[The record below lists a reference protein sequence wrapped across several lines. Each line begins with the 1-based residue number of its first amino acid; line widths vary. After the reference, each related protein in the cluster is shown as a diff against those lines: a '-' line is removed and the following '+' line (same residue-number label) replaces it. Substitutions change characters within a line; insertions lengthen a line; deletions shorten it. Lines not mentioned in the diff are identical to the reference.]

1 MDSYGELLKKTREE
15 KNLDVEKISR
25 EITIE
30 KDYLLA
36 LEAEDSGVFPG
47 EAYLT
52 GFLRNYANYL
62 DLDSEFVLKLY
73 HNKKIQES
81 PVPEALIARKK
92 IPSFV
97 FTIILPVSLIAI
109 FAIVT
114 LVLVLVKK
122 SKLDEENVAI
132 SSKNVAKQIELS
144 DKKFSDRVYVGDQL
158 LIPTENGDQIVL
170 SVKDTLSSFGLNTPS
185 GTYYVDLSE
194 ETEIDVDGD
203 NVSDLILYVSD
214 ISFTDE
220 KRGAEISVLL
230 RHGVSAS
237 SYDSV
242 ALEDIPFASEL
253 GTKHPHKV
261 ILEDNRAYPFTV
273 NVSFRGS
280 CLFRDRVDRN
290 ASVET
295 YFERGELFTATPQNG
310 IRLWI
315 SNSNALKI
323 TIIADARTFDLEI
336 GEAGKVLVEDIKW
349 IKDTDGKYKLVV
361 VELD

>member
-1 MDSYGELLKKTREE
+1 MDSYGELLKKAREE
-15 KNLDVEKISR
+15 KGLDIEKISR

-36 LEAEDSGVFPG
+36 LEEEDNSAFPG

-52 GFLRNYANYL
+52 GFLRNYAYYL

-92 IPSFV
+92 ISSFV
-97 FTIILPVSLIAI
+97 FTIILPISLIVI
-109 FAIVT
+109 FSIVT
-114 LVLVLVKK
+114 LVLLLVKK
-122 SKLDEENVAI
+122 SKIDEANVAI
-132 SSKNVAKQIELS
+132 SSKNIAKQIELS

-158 LIPTENGDQIVL
+158 LIPTENGGQIVL
-170 SVKDTLSSFGLNTPS
+170 SVKETLSSFGINAPS
-185 GTYYVDLSE
+185 GTFYVDLSE

-203 NVSDLILYVSD
+203 NVADLILYVSD

-230 RHGVSAS
+230 RHGVTA

-242 ALEDIPFASEL
+242 DLEDIPFASEI
-253 GTKHPHKV
+253 GSKHPHKV

-290 ASVET
+290 PSVET
-295 YFERGELFTATPQNG
+295 YFERGELFTATPLNV

-323 TIIADARTFDLEI
+323 TIIADARTFDLDI

>member
-144 DKKFSDRVYVGDQL
+144 ESLRWRPIINSNRKWRPNCFVC
-158 LIPTENGDQIVL
+158 
-170 SVKDTLSSFGLNTPS
+170 
-185 GTYYVDLSE
+185 
-194 ETEIDVDGD
+194 
-203 NVSDLILYVSD
+203 
-214 ISFTDE
+214 
-220 KRGAEISVLL
+220 KRYFIIIWTKHTIRNLL
-230 RHGVSAS
+230 RRF
-237 SYDSV
+237 
-242 ALEDIPFASEL
+242 I
-253 GTKHPHKV
+253 
-261 ILEDNRAYPFTV
+261 
-273 NVSFRGS
+273 
-280 CLFRDRVDRN
+280 
-290 ASVET
+290 
-295 YFERGELFTATPQNG
+295 
-310 IRLWI
+310 
-315 SNSNALKI
+315 
-323 TIIADARTFDLEI
+323 
-336 GEAGKVLVEDIKW
+336 
-349 IKDTDGKYKLVV
+349 
-361 VELD
+361 